1 MIMKKPAIHCWAVLR
16 ALTSRVFLANAG
28 PVGRRLQGDF
38 ESEPRSETA
47 SFELSTSS
55 FLSRMCSCS
64 ESAQVRVGTDLS
76 AWPLMPGTGRLYIV
90 LIRSGD
96 VCTVAVGNDKA
107 MCGAGDNMTEAAKAA
122 EYAGAVVVIS
132 IAFEAIV
139 TVVTSERYEAS
150 YRLDHSRQLNELVL
164 HPRCRVR
171 SSDDRFTRLL
181 GACAE
186 HHSNPRTADVRT
198 SA

>member
-1 MIMKKPAIHCWAVLR
+1 
-16 ALTSRVFLANAG
+16 
-28 PVGRRLQGDF
+28 
-38 ESEPRSETA
+38 
-47 SFELSTSS
+47 
-55 FLSRMCSCS
+55 
-64 ESAQVRVGTDLS
+64 
-76 AWPLMPGTGRLYIV
+76 
-90 LIRSGD
+90 
-96 VCTVAVGNDKA
+96 